1 MPVTMFAQPLP
12 VISEELI
19 EDTALI
25 EGRKLVLKTKNNS
38 ATWEPVPFKF
48 KVFTNK
54 EIGRGSTR
62 ICYEA
67 LGESGGCTRKMV
79 AKQLIKVDSHSTL
92 PLTAYLDTKQT
103 YIAVAKYLKKFQA
116 AAETIKGCEYERY
129 AISDL
134 KVGTHQ
140 YIVFKLIDY

>member
-12 VISEELI
+12 VISEEPV
-19 EDTALI
+19 DTALI
-25 EGRKLVLKTKNNS
+25 EGRKLVLKKLNNE

-48 KVFTNK
+48 KFFTHK

-67 LGESGGCTRKMV
+67 LGESGGLTRRMV
-79 AKQLIKVDSHSTL
+79 AKQLIKVDNSL
-92 PLTAYLDTKQT
+92 PDPLKPYLDTKQT
-103 YIAVAKYLKKFQA
+103 YIAVAKYLKKFHQA
-116 AAETIKGCEYERY
+116 SESIESCQYEVD
-129 AISDL
+129 AICDL

-140 YIVFKLIDY
+140 NKVIS